1 VALPRRLAETFLRA
15 GVPAATVAAIDDL
28 YGHLGEAAIEAVSDL
43 VERRGLVAAHLRPE
57 DLAEVRALAGE
68 RYLRQHHEGWLRG
81 ASSPGFWRDR
91 AMGGAATGVAIPL
104 GDIERPDSQ
113 WTASVAAAVRAAA
126 GENQPAP
133 RGLLLLSQNAHRG
146 NQPGNFAFDLV
157 PASLAEAL
165 ALDAAEG
172 RHHTLP
178 GSIGETSGAA
188 LADPALALVWE
199 TQPNLYKPSAERNRA
214 AGTAYRRHR
223 SWPLATAIA
232 ALDWLRSRD
241 YRVFVLRGAAL
252 RAAHEVD
259 PARPL
264 GPEIERLHEAT
275 LERAAGALGLRLV
288 APAPGSIPGDLARL
302 AKVNLGEAIRA
313 LGLEAVVRELTT

>member
-1 VALPRRLAETFLRA
+1 MALPQPVSETLLLA
-15 GVPAATVAAIDDL
+15 GVPAAAIAAIDDL
-28 YGHLGEAAIEAVSDL
+28 YGHLGPAAIDAVSEL
-43 VERRGLVAAHLRPE
+43 VERRGLAPDELRPE
-57 DLAEVRALAGE
+57 DLAGVRALAGE
-68 RYLRQHHEGWLRG
+68 RYLRQHHEGWTRG

-91 AMGGAATGVAIPL
+91 AMGGGATGVVIPL
-104 GDIERPDSQ
+104 GDLERPGSA
-113 WTASVAAAVRAAA
+113 WAEGVAASIRGAA
-126 GENQPAP
+126 GERQPPP

-165 ALDAAEG
+165 ALNAAEG

-188 LADPALALVWE
+188 LADRPLALLWE
-199 TQPNLYKPSAERNRA
+199 TQPNLYKPTAERNRE
-214 AGTAYRRHR
+214 AGAAYRRYR

-232 ALDWLRSRD
+232 ALGWLRSRD
-241 YRVFVLRGAAL
+241 YRVFALRGSAL

-264 GPEIERLHEAT
+264 GPEIERLHEMT
-275 LERAAGALGLRLV
+275 LERAAAALQLRFAEPL
-288 APAPGSIPGDLARL
+288 PGSVPSDLARL
-302 AKVNLGEAIRA
+302 AKVNLAEAIEA
-313 LGLEAVVRELTT
+313 LGLGAIVRELVD